1 MISNST
7 LQEISD
13 KNGIDKYS
21 VFREIVQIQFLE
33 EVYKI
38 PTSKYLYFKGGTAL
52 KILFGSNRY
61 SEDLDFTT
69 SLNQAEIDTITE
81 KAIMELQ
88 KEYNKI
94 SIKSLDALQG
104 ISKKISLPVDISTQP
119 LTIKLDFSQ
128 KENVIDPKV
137 GTIYTNLPITTT
149 SVIKHLSDEEIL
161 AEKYRAITNREKGR
175 DLYDFLFLLK
185 KGVKFN
191 LKLVEE
197 KLKFYSETYQAEKF
211 IKKIKN
217 WDEKELDNDLRKF
230 LPLKGRDII
239 PNIKD
244 LLLRKIISF

>member
-119 LTIKLDFSQ
+119 LTIKLDF
-128 KENVIDPKV
+128 
-137 GTIYTNLPITTT
+137 
-149 SVIKHLSDEEIL
+149 
-161 AEKYRAITNREKGR
+161 
-175 DLYDFLFLLK
+175 
-185 KGVKFN
+185 
-191 LKLVEE
+191 
-197 KLKFYSETYQAEKF
+197 
-211 IKKIKN
+211 
-217 WDEKELDNDLRKF
+217 
-230 LPLKGRDII
+230 
-239 PNIKD
+239 
-244 LLLRKIISF
+244 